1 MAIKYC
7 CKSPVD
13 NKWKSCTEA
22 SHDALPANRR
32 CMRTDGTD
40 CTKCESNNTCDNQDN
55 EKLNAGFK
63 KTNEANYRSAKSKPN
78 QYEVTYFY
86 CKSDNKNHLFIKNKT
101 VDPDPLIDTCS
112 APSTGFVSVDQSTKF
127 RDFLHKYYPEIET
140 KHDIWVST
148 DPRLKRIRKPYD
160 TCSIRKS
167 YAERDEK
174 DPNKQAIGNLF
185 GLWLQNNDALTWLD
199 PKNDFNTP
207 EGQEYSWETL
217 IKNKQIWSKGVI
229 VPAGGKK
236 VYVIK
241 TDIDNDKIKY
251 QLNAA
256 ELKSPDLTKFDYL
269 VLYPIDLSK
278 KNSVGQL
285 GVLFKSVDQ
294 DGNEVIKIKKQPTWS
309 WTPAE
314 VEEGLELQEQ
324 VINKGIADNPNVG
337 VNTPSG
343 INKGTSGS
351 NKGSDVRTNIGKD
364 LSTNGSSNNGTNNSG
379 NTSLDKKITETPKT
393 KEELRM
399 FFGFVDDEGVTYDP
413 KQRIIKMSQNPSQGE
428 FGKGDLQN
436 AIDNF
441 SARSFYFDE
450 YNDLMGMEGL
460 EDKYK
465 LKLPQGS
472 PNAGKVIT
480 KDNVSELAPFR
491 GDASKQ
497 FKQLTFGDFLNTT
510 SPKATIDVESGKGS
524 SDKSVGCSCKL
535 RPDEVFDK
543 LTNYIIAGLT
553 GDESQSPD
561 REGAGK
567 EFCGCFKTG
576 AFDQY
581 IGRRGLKIDVTDLTG
596 VSKTRLPKSLLNGK
610 LDWDEIVM
618 LMRGG
623 KVSDVSMATTFH
635 IPTFG
640 DPNCRC
646 LNTNTLRESIKG
658 HISKAIN
665 SKKEV
670 LKEERVIKSIL
681 SKIRQQ
687 GK

>member
-1 MAIKYC
+1 MNKMPKIDVIAWVVPIVIFSMPIIAILFFYNQQIHFGAM
-7 CKSPVD
+7 D
-13 NKWKSCTEA
+13 KWLRDVE
-22 SHDALPANRR
+22 LQN
-32 CMRTDGTD
+32 GEI
-40 CTKCESNNTCDNQDN
+40 TKAMLSSTTLLGLAFNLIVVAIVPGIVEELFFRGVLQNIIHES
-55 EKLNAGFK
+55 
-63 KTNEANYRSAKSKPN
+63 S
-78 QYEVTYFY
+78 
-86 CKSDNKNHLFIKNKT
+86 KNKHIAIWFT
-101 VDPDPLIDTCS
+101 ALFFS
-112 APSTGFVSVDQSTKF
+112 AVHMEFLGFF
-127 RDFLHKYYPEIET
+127 
-140 KHDIWVST
+140 
-148 DPRLKRIRKPYD
+148 PRLLMGAMLGYMYVW
-160 TCSIRKS
+160 T
-167 YAERDEK
+167 
-174 DPNKQAIGNLF
+174 GNIWINIFAHAL
-185 GLWLQNNDALTWLD
+185 NNGISVVAFYLYH
-199 PKNDFNTP
+199 NQF
-207 EGQEYSWETL
+207 
-217 IKNKQIWSKGVI
+217 
-229 VPAGGKK
+229 
-236 VYVIK
+236 IK